1 MENIKQ
7 LLRDY
12 EYPEEA
18 IPYILK
24 ELGTTDYEQVKKLIM
39 PYGDI
44 TANRL
49 DRFHSNFKKVSVIH
63 HE

>member
-1 MENIKQ
+1 
-7 LLRDY
+7 
-12 EYPEEA
+12 
-18 IPYILK
+18 LK

-63 HE
+63 NE